1 MNRQQTF
8 FVGIITLGG
17 AISVLMVAG
26 YVQYLLAGVVLAFVT
41 RPAQRRL
48 ASRLPASVAAVLVV
62 LGTVLVAVLP
72 VVVMVGAVADDAA
85 QLASSVSLDQLPN
98 GARIEGLVE
107 QYTGQQIDIES
118 RAKAALRAIGVWA
131 AGSASGL
138 VGAAAGAFIGV
149 SLMLLV
155 QFYAVRDWQGFADWT
170 REFDVLPTELQD
182 RLYET
187 TGGATWSVVKG
198 HVFVAVLQGVAAGV
212 GLWLAGIPSV
222 FFWTF
227 CMVILGFIPMV
238 GSALVWAPAGVYLV
252 ATGDPV
258 AGVALLAYG
267 GVLIGALDNVARPL
281 LVDEAVDL
289 NDLFV
294 LLGVIGGVS
303 LFGPI
308 GIFVGPVIYAV
319 LGELLDVYQEA
330 YDDLAPDRDP
340 DDRREAPKSPGRYA
354 SRRKDGGEVRGR
366 RLRRRTRVRRRHRR
380 TRRREP

>member
-155 QFYAVRDWQGFADWT
+155 
-170 REFDVLPTELQD
+170 
-182 RLYET
+182 
-187 TGGATWSVVKG
+187 
-198 HVFVAVLQGVAAGV
+198 
-212 GLWLAGIPSV
+212 
-222 FFWTF
+222 
-227 CMVILGFIPMV
+227 
-238 GSALVWAPAGVYLV
+238 
-252 ATGDPV
+252 
-258 AGVALLAYG
+258 
-267 GVLIGALDNVARPL
+267 
-281 LVDEAVDL
+281 
-289 NDLFV
+289 
-294 LLGVIGGVS
+294 
-303 LFGPI
+303 
-308 GIFVGPVIYAV
+308 
-319 LGELLDVYQEA
+319 
-330 YDDLAPDRDP
+330 
-340 DDRREAPKSPGRYA
+340 
-354 SRRKDGGEVRGR
+354 
-366 RLRRRTRVRRRHRR
+366 
-380 TRRREP
+380 